1 MRRVVR
7 ADFLH
12 HPRIVLL
19 GLRSQLVYLLG
30 CDLGGLRRRDLGR
43 CGIAL
48 AEHLGERAAPQA
60 RKGAGRHG
68 REQVFQH
75 AGPLLG
81 IGSAEHLGNEL
92 LKRRRAIRPER
103 LRYATTNRF
112 GGRVSGYLV
121 KMCRHGLR
129 IVRSARV
136 GIMLKNIHQAH
147 TSLQFGVTRISLFRK
162 LSWARIF

>member
-1 MRRVVR
+1 MVVFLLCPRVRCPFVGECGEVRGLRIPLSFHVRGNNTDWASIFRWDSERLLPAELFRSHPTRNRRKCNRKRRAAEGFHEVWMRRIVH

-19 GLRSQLVYLLG
+19 RLRGQLIYLLG
-30 CDLGGLRRRDLGR
+30 CDLCGLRRRDLGR

-48 AEHLGERAAPQA
+48 AEHLGERTAPQA

-81 IGSAEHLGNEL
+81 TG
-92 LKRRRAIRPER
+92 
-103 LRYATTNRF
+103 
-112 GGRVSGYLV
+112 
-121 KMCRHGLR
+121 
-129 IVRSARV
+129 
-136 GIMLKNIHQAH
+136 
-147 TSLQFGVTRISLFRK
+147 
-162 LSWARIF
+162 